1 MARRRRRRS
10 GGLGYSPRAGS
21 LFLSPPK
28 HARRRRRRGPSL
40 SIILVVLVVLGG
52 LAAGAYAFVR
62 AQLDDD
68 ERRPAVVAFTEAW
81 ERGDYDAMYRLVD
94 AGSRRA
100 NPKISFVADYKRAN
114 RAATVEKVRVG
125 KVGPLLSEGVVKV
138 PVTVDTDD
146 FGPLKGELE
155 FKASEDEQGV
165 GRVAWTPA
173 LRLPGLEEGE
183 EVTRKSGAT
192 PTRGNIYAAGGKLLD
207 SDDLGASIAGVG
219 GDKPTG
225 LNRVYDDRLAGKRS
239 STLRFGDRVI
249 ARVKGT
255 RGKSVTTSIQL
266 GLQQRV
272 NDALG
277 DSVGGVAVI
286 RPKDGKVLALAGLA
300 VSAPQPPGSVFKVVT
315 AAAALH
321 YKKASMSSSYPARQ
335 YATLSG
341 AKLRNAGDSACGGS
355 LTTSFANSCNSVF
368 GPLGAKVGAKRL
380 VAISK
385 KFGFFEQP
393 DIPAAKIS
401 TIPEADE
408 MKDAIAVGSAAI
420 GQNTDLATPLQMA
433 SVAATIANKGLRVK
447 PTVAGSRGK
456 RTRVVSARVAANV
469 RSMMIANVASG
480 TGKAAQ
486 IPGVTVAGKTGT
498 AELVST
504 GDIAQN
510 AANTT
515 AWFVAF
521 APANNPKVAI
531 AVMLPKQGQGGTN
544 AAPVAKRVLQAA
556 L

>member
-1 MARRRRRRS
+1 M
-10 GGLGYSPRAGS
+10 
-21 LFLSPPK
+21 
-28 HARRRRRRGPSL
+28 
-40 SIILVVLVVLGG
+40 VLVVIGG
-52 LAAGAYAFVR
+52 LAAGAYALVR

-81 ERGDYDAMYRLVD
+81 ERGDYEAMYRLVD
-94 AGSRRA
+94 AKSRQA
-100 NPKISFVADYKRAN
+100 NPKISFLADYKRAN

-125 KVGPLLSEGVVKV
+125 KVGPLLSEGIVKV

-146 FGPLKGELE
+146 FGPIKGELE
-155 FKASEDEQGV
+155 FKASEDEEGV

-173 LRLPGLEEGE
+173 LRLPGLKEGE
-183 EVTRKSGAT
+183 DVTRKSGAT

-335 YATLSG
+335 FATLSG

-355 LTTSFANSCNSVF
+355 FTTSFANSCNSVF

-380 VAISK
+380 VRDLQ
-385 KFGFFEQP
+385 EVRLLR
-393 DIPAAKIS
+393 AARHPRREDLDDPRGRRDEGRDRRRLRRDR
-401 TIPEADE
+401 PEH
-408 MKDAIAVGSAAI
+408 
-420 GQNTDLATPLQMA
+420 
-433 SVAATIANKGLRVK
+433 R
-447 PTVAGSRGK
+447 
-456 RTRVVSARVAANV
+456 
-469 RSMMIANVASG
+469 
-480 TGKAAQ
+480 
-486 IPGVTVAGKTGT
+486 PG
-498 AELVST
+498 
-504 GDIAQN
+504 D
-510 AANTT
+510 
-515 AWFVAF
+515 
-521 APANNPKVAI
+521 
-531 AVMLPKQGQGGTN
+531 
-544 AAPVAKRVLQAA
+544 AAPDGLGGRDDRQQGPAREAHRRRHPARAHPRRQRARRRQRAHDDDRQRRLRHRQGRADPRRHRRRQDRHGRARLHRRHRPERREHHRLVRRLRPARTTRRSRSP
-556 L
+556 

>member
-1 MARRRRRRS
+1 MSKVWAAWPGR
-10 GGLGYSPRAGS
+10 PRCGC
-21 LFLSPPK
+21 
-28 HARRRRRRGPSL
+28 
-40 SIILVVLVVLGG
+40 
-52 LAAGAYAFVR
+52 
-62 AQLDDD
+62 
-68 ERRPAVVAFTEAW
+68 
-81 ERGDYDAMYRLVD
+81 
-94 AGSRRA
+94 
-100 NPKISFVADYKRAN
+100 
-114 RAATVEKVRVG
+114 
-125 KVGPLLSEGVVKV
+125 
-138 PVTVDTDD
+138 
-146 FGPLKGELE
+146 
-155 FKASEDEQGV
+155 
-165 GRVAWTPA
+165 
-173 LRLPGLEEGE
+173 PGLEEGE

-401 TIPEADE
+401 TIPEADK

-433 SVAATIANKGLRVK
+433 SVAATIANKGVRVK

-521 APANNPKVAI
+521 APAGNPKVAI

>member
-1 MARRRRRRS
+1 M
-10 GGLGYSPRAGS
+10 PRAGS
-21 LFLSPPK
+21 PFLSPPK

-40 SIILVVLVVLGG
+40 SIVFTAIVLLGG
-52 LAAGAYAFVR
+52 LAAAGYAGVR
-62 AQLDDD
+62 AYLDED
-68 ERRPAVVAFTEAW
+68 ERLPAVVAFTQAW
-81 ERGDYDAMYRLVD
+81 ERQDYEAMYRLLDVK
-94 AGSRRA
+94 SQRA
-100 NPKISFVADYKRAN
+100 NPKISFLADYRRAN

-125 KVGPLLSEGVVKV
+125 RAGPLLSGGKVVV
-138 PVTVDTDD
+138 PVTVETKD
-146 FGPLKGELE
+146 FGRLPDREIE
-155 FKASEDEQGV
+155 FTASENEQGE

-173 LRLPGLEEGE
+173 LRLPGLREGE
-183 EVTRKSGAT
+183 DVRRRSGA
-192 PTRGNIYAAGGKLLD
+192 PPRRGNIYAAGGKLLD
-207 SDDLGASIAGVG
+207 SDELGASIAGVA

-225 LNRVYDDRLAGKRS
+225 LNRIYEERLAGKRS

-255 RGKSVTTSIQL
+255 PGKSVTTTIRL
-266 GLQQRV
+266 GLQRQA

-277 DSVGGVAVI
+277 GQLGGIAI
-286 RPKDGKVLALAGLA
+286 IKPSDGSVLALAGLA

-321 YKKASMSSSYPARQ
+321 YKKATMGSSYPARSF
-335 YATLSG
+335 ATLSG

-355 LTTSFANSCNSVF
+355 LTTSFAKSCNSVF
-368 GPLGAKVGAKRL
+368 GPLGAKVGAKRM

-401 TIPEADE
+401 TIPEAAE

-420 GQNTDLATPLQMA
+420 GQNTDQATPLQMA
-433 SVAATIANKGLRVK
+433 SVAATIANKGVRIK
-447 PTVAGSRGK
+447 PWLAGTKRK
-456 RTRVVSARVAANV
+456 RTRVVSAKVAANV
-469 RSMMIANVASG
+469 RTMMIANVASG
-480 TGKAAQ
+480 TGTAAQ
-486 IPGVTVAGKTGT
+486 VPGVTVAGKTGT

-510 AANTT
+510 AKNTT

-521 APANNPKVAI
+521 APAQNPKVAI
-531 AVMLPKQGQGGTN
+531 AVMLPNQGQGGTN